1 MNTLTSMT
9 LLLTALSVIVEGNSP
24 RRGQM
29 KASGQVEAVKKRGQR
44 QPVRMIQRGRKK
56 NIWSYNPGHRSL
68 AFLVAGGVHT
78 VSPPPVEPGTG
89 EYRCLGCCGDKVTAP
104 GKASAAPQISNR
116 VGRTLIAP
124 EGIADLGTE
133 PNSIN
138 DRCLGC
144 CERSVTPSLRV
155 TTLTERRTTTGSKK
169 VTTAGNQQL
178 RQRQRPRK
186 SERRCTAP
194 RCNPDWRYE
203 ASSSSEEVPVIRR
216 HRPRD
221 RLQPVQLRTGS
232 RCRHLGCRS
241 ALGAAQDDSSSSSS
255 EED

>member
-24 RRGQM
+24 SRGQM
-29 KASGQVEAVKKRGQR
+29 KVSGQVEAVKKRGHR

-78 VSPPPVEPGTG
+78 ISPPPVGAGTG
-89 EYRCLGCCGDKVTAP
+89 EYRCLGCCRDKVTAP
-104 GKASAAPQISNR
+104 GKASAAPKISNR
-116 VGRTLIAP
+116 VSRILITP

-144 CERSVTPSLRV
+144 CEQSVTLSPTV
-155 TTLTERRTTTGSKK
+155 TTVTKRRTTISSQK

-178 RQRQRPRK
+178 RQTQKPRK
-186 SERRCTAP
+186 SEPRCTAP
-194 RCNPDWRYE
+194 RCNPDWRHE
-203 ASSSSEEVPVIRR
+203 ASSSSEEVPVMRR
-216 HRPRD
+216 HRGRM
-221 RLQPVQLRTGS
+221 QPVPLRS
-232 RCRHLGCRS
+232 RCRHIGCRS
-241 ALGAAQDDSSSSSS
+241 ALGAAQDSSSSS

>member
-24 RRGQM
+24 SRGQM
-29 KASGQVEAVKKRGQR
+29 KVSGQVEAVKKRGHR

-68 AFLVAGGVHT
+68 AFL
-78 VSPPPVEPGTG
+78 
-89 EYRCLGCCGDKVTAP
+89 
-104 GKASAAPQISNR
+104 GKASAAPKISNR
-116 VGRTLIAP
+116 VSRILITP

-144 CERSVTPSLRV
+144 CEQSVTLSPTV
-155 TTLTERRTTTGSKK
+155 TTVTKRRTTISSQK

-178 RQRQRPRK
+178 RQTQKPRK
-186 SERRCTAP
+186 SEPRCTAP
-194 RCNPDWRYE
+194 RCNPDWRHE
-203 ASSSSEEVPVIRR
+203 ASSSSEEVPVMRR
-216 HRPRD
+216 HRGRM
-221 RLQPVQLRTGS
+221 QPVPLRS
-232 RCRHLGCRS
+232 RCRHIGCRS
-241 ALGAAQDDSSSSSS
+241 ALGAAQDSSSSS